1 MTRDLHVIADV
12 LIATLLAPALRL
24 IVLKGVLEPAAGWAG
39 RRGWHALDQL
49 LNDRLPNLP

>member
-12 LIATLLAPALRL
+12 LIATLLAPAVRL

-39 RRGWHALDQL
+39 RCGWHALDRL
-49 LNDRLPNLP
+49 LNDRLPDLP

>member
-12 LIATLLAPALRL
+12 LLATLLAPALRL
-24 IVLKGVLEPAAGWAG
+24 IVLKGIIEPAAGWAG
-39 RRGWHALDQL
+39 RCGWHALDRL